1 MRGTWGGKREPKAS
15 PTKGELAARAASAAA
30 EAKVLKTQLGRKE
43 SDTVQYMAGEHSEE
57 MSKKN
62 LLLEELSRASRA
74 AHDRMKEK
82 TTIAQ
87 RAVDAHSVTLQE
99 LLTARNVSEGET
111 LRADAAEADLRAMS
125 LELRVE
131 RDEVARLKRV
141 VASKISSIKY
151 RDSKL
156 SEAAVAA
163 AEAEEAIAEA
173 ELEAK
178 QERREREAESE
189 ESAEMLAERLATIR
203 RLAGKTGGRPVVN
216 RNADALAECA
226 PKTADKCGSRMV
238 ERMLDAIG
246 HAGGEGAI
254 SEDALMMG
262 LVGGGWIECVWE
274 SKEIWEMKMAW
285 LEEKKDELRIIWNP
299 NLTLKVKDK
308 LVISYDKV
316 DELRSMISMH
326 RVGKRLVP
334 RPWVIN
340 PWTSKRINFPQP
352 IAPRCGVA
360 GWTHLVKSM
369 QQKWGLRMDE
379 AGRVAQR
386 SFLET
391 CASQVRRDQARGLLR
406 PSTLVD
412 PLVCVLGADGTGI
425 GKRSITHVATSIAPS
440 YKDGA
445 LATSAPPLPSPPLP
459 PLVGSS
465 HMCVTYTFRGALLT
479 HSLRFW

>member
-1 MRGTWGGKREPKAS
+1 
-15 PTKGELAARAASAAA
+15 
-30 EAKVLKTQLGRKE
+30 
-43 SDTVQYMAGEHSEE
+43 
-57 MSKKN
+57 
-62 LLLEELSRASRA
+62 
-74 AHDRMKEK
+74 
-82 TTIAQ
+82 
-87 RAVDAHSVTLQE
+87 
-99 LLTARNVSEGET
+99 
-111 LRADAAEADLRAMS
+111 
-125 LELRVE
+125 
-131 RDEVARLKRV
+131 
-141 VASKISSIKY
+141 
-151 RDSKL
+151 
-156 SEAAVAA
+156 
-163 AEAEEAIAEA
+163 
-173 ELEAK
+173 
-178 QERREREAESE
+178 
-189 ESAEMLAERLATIR
+189 
-203 RLAGKTGGRPVVN
+203 
-216 RNADALAECA
+216 
-226 PKTADKCGSRMV
+226 
-238 ERMLDAIG
+238 
-246 HAGGEGAI
+246 
-254 SEDALMMG
+254 
-262 LVGGGWIECVWE
+262 VWE

-445 LATSAPPLPSPPLP
+445 LATSAPPLPTPVTGLLVMMWRRLVQAHVAPLP
-459 PLVGSS
+459 P
-465 HMCVTYTFRGALLT
+465 